1 MTARQWRRVA
11 HAFHMMV
18 VVAAMGLPLVVTPS
32 AEASTPANLPPLIS
46 YHGAIA
52 YSPDGS
58 SGIAL
63 RRKTRTSA
71 EGDSLSQCG
80 VSTCTIVSSFL
91 RCGAVAHDG
100 SVYHGGHG
108 PSRGHAEAHAIQR
121 LGGGWIVKSV
131 CN

>member
-11 HAFHMMV
+11 ELFGGFA
-18 VVAAMGLPLVVTPS
+18 VAVATGFALITPPS
-32 AEASTPANLPPLIS
+32 AQGSTPANLPPLIS
-46 YHGAIA
+46 YYGAIA
-52 YSPDGS
+52 YSPDGA

-63 RRKTRTSA
+63 RRKTRISA
-71 EGDSLSQCG
+71 ESDSLDRCG

-100 SVYHGGHG
+100 NTYHGGHG
-108 PSRGHAEAHAIQR
+108 PSRGHAEAHAIDR
-121 LGGGWIVKSV
+121 LGGGWIVKSA

>member
-1 MTARQWRRVA
+1 ML
-11 HAFHMMV
+11 FGSS
-18 VVAAMGLPLVVTPS
+18 VVAVAMGLTLMHPAGAS
-32 AEASTPANLPPLIS
+32 APANLPPLIS
-46 YHGAIA
+46 YYGAIA

-71 EGDSLSQCG
+71 ESDSLNQCG

-100 SVYHGGHG
+100 NTYHGGHG
-108 PSRGHAEAHAIQR
+108 PSRGHAESHAIQR